1 MSANN
6 TIVIIGRVGKDPE
19 TRTIASGKAVAKFA
33 VAVRRPG
40 KDRDGQE
47 VTDWFSVDLWGK
59 QAELAGDLVRKGTLL
74 SVAGACHIDEW
85 TDQSGNRQKMVK
97 VSADSFQLLEAK
109 GSSGDGP
116 PAPQTG
122 ERQRRPAAPAP
133 SADTFFDDSD
143 IPPF

>member
-19 TRTIASGKAVAKFA
+19 TRTISSGRAVTKFT
-33 VAVRRPG
+33 VAVRRPI
-40 KDRDGQE
+40 KDVNGQE
-47 VTDWFSVDLWGK
+47 VTDWFQVSLWGK
-59 QAELAGDLVRKGTLL
+59 QAELAADMVRKGTLL

-109 GSSGDGP
+109 GASGDGS

-122 ERQRRPAAPAP
+122 ERQRRQAPAP
-133 SADTFFDDSD
+133 AQDAFFDDD
-143 IPPF
+143 EIPPF